1 MSNNNL
7 AVVLFQPEIP
17 PNTGNIIRLCANVG
31 CELHLVKP
39 LGFPLE
45 DSKLRRAGLDYHE
58 YTTLVVHDSW
68 SNCKTY
74 FTNKRF
80 YQTYG
85 YPIFDQLIRT
95 GIDWKFSK

>member
-1 MSNNNL
+1 MGQ
-7 AVVLFQPEIP
+7 FIQQ
-17 PNTGNIIRLCANVG
+17 NIGSV
-31 CELHLVKP
+31 P
-39 LGFPLE
+39 LGT
-45 DSKLRRAGLDYHE
+45 SLDFVFAAKVKTFRFFFKY
-58 YTTLVVHDSW
+58 DGIQ
-68 SNCKTY
+68 TY